1 MQAGREEIEVATWQ
15 AYRDALYRFALQRVG
30 DGATAEDIVQEVLVK
45 AYAQRETLKEPSKL
59 RSWLYQI
66 TRNTII
72 DFYRTQKPAEPIP
85 EDLAQQSTGEEEL
98 ARQEMAACLLPLL
111 DTLPAPY
118 RRALKLAEF
127 EGARQ
132 REIATRMGLSL
143 SGAKSRVQR
152 GRRML
157 RDALLQCC
165 RVELDHRGS
174 AVDYEVG
181 DGCEGCSM
189 PGKNR

>member
-1 MQAGREEIEVATWQ
+1 MEAGRDEIEVATWQ

-30 DGATAEDIVQEVLVK
+30 DAATAEDIVQDVLVK
-45 AYAQRETLKEPSKL
+45 AYTQRETLKEPSKL

-66 TRNTII
+66 TRNTLI
-72 DFYRTQKPAEPIP
+72 DFYRTQKPEEPIP
-85 EDLAQQSTGEEEL
+85 DDLAQKSTGGDEH
-98 ARQEMAACLLPLL
+98 ARQEMAACLVPLL

-118 RRALKLAEF
+118 RQALKLAEF

-157 RDALLQCC
+157 RDALLRCC
-165 RVELDHRGS
+165 RVELDHRGY
-174 AVDYEVG
+174 ALDYEVS
-181 DGCEGCSM
+181 DGCDVCSTQ
-189 PGKNR
+189 GKT